1 MTHLAAY
8 ITGHGFGHATRA
20 AALLAAAAARRPVA
34 RLTVI
39 STAPEW
45 LFRLNLPV
53 PFDYRAQALDIGAIQ
68 RDAIRMDLDAT
79 LAACRRLLQEAP
91 GRIAAEADFLRRAA
105 VDAVLA
111 DIPWMAFPAAR
122 RAGIPAVGVSNFSWD
137 WIYDEYAAERPEFAR
152 VAAAIREG
160 YTEADLF
167 LRLPFHGPCDAFPVV
182 RDIPMIARL
191 ARRPREAIRRALSL
205 NGDRP
210 VVLLSFGGFEIQGI
224 DLAEVERLRDY
235 CFLTTQ
241 ALSRP
246 VENIRVFSLA
256 GVTYEEAVAQAD
268 AVITK
273 PGYGIVSDCLANRT
287 PVLYTSRGMFAE
299 YPYLV
304 RGLEQFGVC
313 EYLSNEDLL
322 AGRWGPALTR
332 LLRRPRH
339 WPALR
344 SDGAEVAAGIL
355 AGLADHRQG
364 SADPTPLASEAVART
379 GGVGD
384 PHCAIDRRAR
394 GDPRCSEY
402 RQ

>member
-20 AALLAAAAARRPVA
+20 AALLAAVAARRPAV

-53 PFDYRAQALDIGAIQ
+53 PFDYRAQAFDVGAIQ
-68 RDAIRMDLDAT
+68 RDAIRLDLDAT
-79 LAACRRLLQEAP
+79 LAACRRLLGEQPA
-91 GRIAAEADFLRRAA
+91 RVAAEADFLRRRQ
-105 VDAVLA
+105 VDLVVA

-122 RAGIPAVGVSNFSWD
+122 GAGIPAVGVSNFSWD
-137 WIYDEYAAERPEFAR
+137 WIYGEFAAERPEFSR
-152 VAAAIREG
+152 VAAAIRG
-160 YTEADLF
+160 SYREADLF

-182 RDIPMIARL
+182 RDIPMIARR
-191 ARRPREAIRRALSL
+191 ARRSREAIRRALSV

-210 VVLLSFGGFEIQGI
+210 VVLLSFGGFDIQGI
-224 DLAEVERLRDY
+224 DLAEVGRLRDY

-241 ALSRP
+241 ALPRP

-287 PVLYTSRGMFAE
+287 PVLYTSRGPFAE
-299 YPYLV
+299 YPRLV
-304 RGLEQFGVC
+304 QGLEQFGVC
-313 EYLSNEDLL
+313 EYFSNEDLL
-322 AGRWGPALTR
+322 AGRWGPALQR
-332 LLRRPRH
+332 LLGRPPH

-344 SDGAEVAAGIL
+344 SDGAEVAAEIL
-355 AGLADHRQG
+355 TGLSDTGASPGASHGHRPAPAEPSG
-364 SADPTPLASEAVART
+364 PTQNIRE
-379 GGVGD
+379 GG
-384 PHCAIDRRAR
+384 
-394 GDPRCSEY
+394 
-402 RQ
+402 